1 MNFPGQKRG
10 DAFQQL
16 KILVAKG
23 DEVAFRKIFD
33 LLFDPLAQFAF
44 SLVKSKEVATEVID
58 DVFIRLWNN
67 RSTILSI
74 ENLKVYLYTSAKN
87 SALNYLSRTAQRNV
101 IEPFDDINIELKDDF
116 CPERIMITNEILNK
130 IREAVDT
137 LPPRCKIIFKLVRE
151 DSLKYKE
158 VAEILNLSVKTVDA
172 QMVIA
177 INRIREEL
185 KNQIFMPA
193 KKNPQKN

>member
-1 MNFPGQKRG
+1 MYFPKEDRK
-10 DAFQQL
+10 DAFHPL

-58 DVFIRLWNN
+58 DLFIRLWNN
-67 RSTILSI
+67 RSSILSI
-74 ENLKVYLYTSAKN
+74 DNLKVYLYTAAKN
-87 SALNYLSRTAQRNV
+87 SALNYLTRTAQRNMS
-101 IEPFDDINIELKDDF
+101 EPFDDIHVELKDDF

-130 IREAVDT
+130 MRDAVDS

-185 KNQIFMPA
+185 KNHISLPA